1 MVLFFA
7 LFGLG
12 IAFFQTVI
20 LIVLWGVNLKPK
32 WILFAITPMIV
43 SLGFLVFG
51 EDTGLIIFFSTF
63 CSVFVLGISG
73 MIYRS
78 IMGEK
83 TDKPKKSKST
93 SIISDPFP
101 KPLYLNPIWGIFY
114 EVYVITIIVL
124 HIFVPEQYF
133 GTKFSFDQLINDL
146 FFQIYAIVFFT
157 AISIILL
164 LMDKL
169 KHAKIYLP
177 TVFSTRKWV
186 ETEKEKKVNT
196 YISIGI
202 GIILTVVFLTYCYT
216 KGYLDSFLNFTQNT
230 TFQFLNVNTGILAF
244 ILFNLIILILNPLEV
259 AKNNIY
265 RISLMFRNAYFG
277 IFMAAACIPVFLI
290 IDSKMDYFN
299 MSSEI
304 VLFLGFNLV
313 MLLTEILLWVKRRR
327 EKKLA

>member
-1 MVLFFA
+1 MVIAFA

-20 LIVLWGVNLKPK
+20 LITLWGVNLKPK
-32 WILFAITPMIV
+32 WILFLITPMIV
-43 SLGFLVFG
+43 SLGFLVFD
-51 EDTGLIIFFSTF
+51 EDTGMIIFFSTF

-78 IMGEK
+78 IMGDEK
-83 TDKPKKSKST
+83 PRTKKSKKSNL
-93 SIISDPFP
+93 ISDPYP

-124 HIFVPEQYF
+124 HIFVPEQSF

-146 FFQIYAIVFFT
+146 FFQIYSIIFFT
-157 AISIILL
+157 VISIILL

-177 TVFSTRKWV
+177 TIYSTRKLV

-196 YISIGI
+196 SISIGI
-202 GIILTVVFLTYCYT
+202 GIILTIVFLSYCYA
-216 KGYLDSFLNFTQNT
+216 KEYFDSFLQFTQNT
-230 TFQFLNVNTGILAF
+230 TFQFFNINTGILAF

-259 AKNNIY
+259 AKNNIF
-265 RISLMFRNAYFG
+265 RISMMFRNAYFG
-277 IFMAAACIPVFLI
+277 IFMAAACVPVFLI
-290 IDSKMDYFN
+290 IESKMDYFN

-327 EKKLA
+327 EKMN